1 MKTTEE
7 DAGRFFTIFSRSG
20 VKRVRVD
27 ELWLTLSEL
36 WGAAPQRLLSEEERE
51 AIRQAGRCANSAS
64 LAHAIDLRCRKAIG
78 EVLSQLT
85 ALSVD
90 GPKRGNVATALNASR
105 KELLEACKVTSN
117 SGMATGEKN
126 LCDQVGSINN
136 TERVEELE
144 AKFHTIC
151 DAFLNNY

>member
-1 MKTTEE
+1 MTTTEE
-7 DAGRFFTIFSRSG
+7 GVGTFFTIVSRSG

-51 AIRQAGRCANSAS
+51 AIRHAGRCANSAS

-78 EVLSQLT
+78 AVLSQLT
-85 ALSVD
+85 TFSVD
-90 GPKRGNVATALNASR
+90 RWKRGNVATALNASR

-117 SGMATGEKN
+117 SGMATGEKDT
-126 LCDQVGSINN
+126 CGQVGSISN

-144 AKFHTIC
+144 AKFHAMC